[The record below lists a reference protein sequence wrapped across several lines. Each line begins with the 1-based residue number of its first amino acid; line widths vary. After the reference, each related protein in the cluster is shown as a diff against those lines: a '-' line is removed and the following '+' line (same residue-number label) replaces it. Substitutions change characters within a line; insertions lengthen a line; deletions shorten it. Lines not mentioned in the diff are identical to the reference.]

1 MIKIA
6 MELKSFFKKEKT
18 KLKAKLV
25 LITGAAQGIG
35 FHTAAEFA
43 NAGANLIL
51 TDINAEKLEE
61 ARKSLSGKGVKVETY
76 TVNVADK
83 EAVQLLADSVLEK
96 HGKLDILIN
105 NAGIGH
111 HDELEDTSLETWEKL
126 INVNFWGSLYH
137 IYAFLPAMKE
147 AGEGHIVNVSSGQAF
162 FRMPTWGAY
171 AAIKLAMGVISEI
184 MHYELKRYNIKVTT
198 VYPYMVNTGFY
209 KDVESD
215 TIGGKLSMLLL
226 PLYSQKPETVAKIIF
241 KAVSRGKRV
250 EMVNPLNT
258 VAKYLNTFPIS
269 SDIMNKLLTFF
280 LSESNEK
287 LVEKIP
293 GLQMAIFTIMSLNA
307 RVQDAAGNIGFKMDE
322 IMQGE
327 HEFENGFGPAGKKR
341 MIFKV
346 NWGTNQLID
355 WLNPFSDNFM
365 VNDLEGTVSI
375 DGLCEDEPCSGKLE
389 LKYFS
394 EQKIR
399 YTFEFE
405 TEEEA
410 YIFVGEKRNIYP
422 WNLPYSHTCCFG
434 ELRLKDSNELVSTSI
449 THFRLDTLPEFLSS
463 FQIVK

>member
-1 MIKIA
+1 
-6 MELKSFFKKEKT
+6 MELKSFFRKEKNN
-18 KLKAKLV
+18 LKGKLV

-35 FHTAAEFA
+35 LHTAAEFA

-61 ARKSLSGKGVKVETY
+61 AKHRLSRKGVKIETY

-83 EAVQLLADSVLEK
+83 EAVQQLAETVLEK
-96 HGKLDILIN
+96 YGKLDILIN

-126 INVNFWGSLYH
+126 LNVNFWGSLYH

-147 AGEGHIVNVSSGQAF
+147 AGKGHIVNVSSGQAF

-215 TIGGKLSMLLL
+215 SLGGKLSMLLL

-241 KAVSRGKRV
+241 KAVSRGNRV

-269 SDIMNKLLTFF
+269 SDILNKVLTFF

-287 LVEKIP
+287 LLEKIP
-293 GLQMAIFTIMSLNA
+293 SLQIALFTIMNLSSKLQNA
-307 RVQDAAGNIGFKMDE
+307 SGELGFSMDE

-327 HEFENGFGPAGKKR
+327 HEFVNGFGPEGKKR

-346 NWGTNQLID
+346 NWGTSQLIE
-355 WLNPFSDNFM
+355 WLNPFGDNFM
-365 VNDLEGTVSI
+365 VNELEGTVSI
-375 DGLCEDEPCSGKLE
+375 DGLCEEAPCSGKLE

-394 EQKIR
+394 EQKIK

-405 TEEEA
+405 AAGED
-410 YIFVGEKRNIYP
+410 YIFIGEKRNIYP

-434 ELRLKDSNELVSTSI
+434 ELRLKESNELVSTSI

-463 FQIVK
+463 FQIIK

>member
-1 MIKIA
+1 
-6 MELKSFFKKEKT
+6 MELKSFFRKEKNN
-18 KLKAKLV
+18 LKGKLV

-35 FHTAAEFA
+35 LHTAAEFA

-61 ARKSLSGKGVKVETY
+61 AKHRLSRKGVKIEIY
-76 TVNVADK
+76 TVDVADK
-83 EAVQLLADSVLEK
+83 EAVQQLAETVLEK
-96 HGKLDILIN
+96 YGKLDILIN

-126 INVNFWGSLYH
+126 LNVNFWGSLYH

-147 AGEGHIVNVSSGQAF
+147 AGKGHIVNVSSGQAF

-215 TIGGKLSMLLL
+215 TLGGKLSMLLL

-258 VAKYLNTFPIS
+258 VAKYLNAFPIS
-269 SDIMNKLLTFF
+269 SDILNKVLTFF

-287 LVEKIP
+287 LLEKIP
-293 GLQMAIFTIMSLNA
+293 SLQIALFTIMNLSSKLQNA
-307 RVQDAAGNIGFKMDE
+307 SGELGFSMDE

-327 HEFENGFGPAGKKR
+327 HEFENGFGPEGKKR

-346 NWGTNQLID
+346 NWGTSQLIE
-355 WLNPFSDNFM
+355 WLNPFGDNFM
-365 VNDLEGTVSI
+365 VNDLEGNISI
-375 DGLCEDEPCSGKLE
+375 DGLCEEAPCSGKLE

-394 EQKIR
+394 EQKIK

-405 TEEEA
+405 AAGED
-410 YIFVGEKRNIYP
+410 YIFIGEKRNIYP

-434 ELRLKDSNELVSTSI
+434 ALRLKDSNELVSTSI

-463 FQIVK
+463 FQIVR